1 MPFWLKMIA
10 QIYSRACLCGNELTP
25 MVMVLS
31 MRMKKR
37 LSGNRIENAL
47 IAIMTVSLIEMKDGI
62 RADGLIAL
70 KIAGT
75 AGKTTSIVGK
85 TVGTA
90 VKIAGIAARMFVT
103 AVKIAGIA
111 GKMCVTAGEIGGTA
125 ARINGTSEKI
135 GGIAKKMFANLKEIG
150 GSTEGMYRAMAEAPA
165 GVKASV
171 FALASFA
178 ETKCRGT
185 PEAAEIVNRYS
196 CKTSGPDSRAAVLI
210 SSNSAV

>member
-90 VKIAGIAARMFVT
+90 VKIAGIA
-103 AVKIAGIA
+103 
-111 GKMCVTAGEIGGTA
+111 GKMCVTAGKIGGTA

-135 GGIAKKMFANLKEIG
+135 GGIAKKMSANLKEIG

-196 CKTSGPDSRAAVLI
+196 WKTSGPDSRAAVLI

>member
-90 VKIAGIAARMFVT
+90 VKIAGIA
-103 AVKIAGIA
+103 
-111 GKMCVTAGEIGGTA
+111 GKMCVTAGKIGGIA

-135 GGIAKKMFANLKEIG
+135 GGIAKKMSANLKEIC

-196 CKTSGPDSRAAVLI
+196 WKTSGPDSRAAVLI